1 MYICTVS
8 IGRYCIGGKDNMM
21 KVDVF
26 VYYIYTDFIAVRIK
40 MMGDIIN
47 IYLAV
52 TGFIFDENIMY
63 KNLWRVL

>member
-26 VYYIYTDFIAVRIK
+26 VYYIYIYIYIYIYRLHRRPDKNDGRHELTFIW
-40 MMGDIIN
+40 
-47 IYLAV
+47 LS
-52 TGFIFDENIMY
+52 
-63 KNLWRVL
+63 LVLFSMKI